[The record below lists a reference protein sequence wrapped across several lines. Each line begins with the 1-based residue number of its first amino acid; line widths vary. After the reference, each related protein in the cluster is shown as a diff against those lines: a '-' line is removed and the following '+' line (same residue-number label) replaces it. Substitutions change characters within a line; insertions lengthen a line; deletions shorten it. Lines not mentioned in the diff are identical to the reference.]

1 MTKKTMQDLR
11 DAFDVSLEEDYP
23 YIAVEI
29 EIPGF
34 TETEIIIN
42 RKSNFKSKLQYYESA
57 YDEELNHKHAT
68 GIKIV
73 DFDFADFV
81 DELKWFKEDL

>member
-1 MTKKTMQDLR
+1 MSGKTMQDLR
-11 DAFDVSLEEDYP
+11 EAFELALKEDYP

-29 EIPGF
+29 EMPGF
-34 TETEIIIN
+34 TENEIIIN
-42 RKSNFKSKLQYYESA
+42 RKGNFESKLKYYESA

-73 DFDFADFV
+73 DYDFADFV